1 MAGPETKGE
10 DTPLSLLGGIKDCVV
25 DEVMALVQ
33 LLQLLIEIRA
43 DLDLAADGVVGNAGF
58 AGAILDN
65 MRAGRFTPNLGSM
78 MTGWVAELT
87 STALDASSVI
97 ELLEQVDLTKGLPAG
112 MTPVQFEA
120 LVRLKVKTDM
130 LRQAI
135 EAVSRDTVDFLAAY
149 DLHIS
154 TAYIR
159 VPFGGLFTNSDR
171 KLTDR
176 LINIKAEDLDL
187 ILPSHADAVI
197 GGIADVVSLFYS
209 SAEWQARGQAGLGK
223 VQAVIDKTLA
233 KVRAEPWGTAGYLIC
248 TIILMFIPGKALL
261 SVVTKSWGILRRTG
275 KVADLLK
282 LNPADIVKEAMD
294 DVPSP
299 QKQLDEVTP
308 DTPATKG
315 EHPDAPEAKPAKDPS
330 KEQAPDP
337 DGNTSDVKGDKR
349 TDKQKIGD
357 LAEADIRK
365 QLEADGYE
373 VIDISRGKNGIDV
386 TAVKLDM
393 TTTPPTLRQLFGEVK
408 ANGSGLSLDQS
419 LGGAE
424 YTRIQLTKAST
435 EKGFSGI
442 GRLKELI
449 ENAQDAGYHV
459 APPEYRL
466 YSYENV
472 TPDGISGPGK
482 STPWTPGSKAY
493 EFKLDAQGK
502 PIQRKDASGNLMF
515 DRFGNPIY
523 EQSKRVWTPLP

>member
-282 LNPADIVKEAMD
+282 LNPTEIVKEAMD

-299 QKQLDEVTP
+299 QKQLDDITP

-315 EHPDAPEAKPAKDPS
+315 EHPDAPDAKPAKDPS
-330 KEQAPDP
+330 EQQAPP
-337 DGNTSDVKGDKR
+337 PGAATAVVKGKDKR
-349 TDKQKIGD
+349 TRKGKSTKDGIAEDDAARRLNDAGYDTYNISNGSGHGTDLIGVKEGPPPEIRVIEVKSGSARLSD
-357 LAEADIRK
+357 LQAGGGQAHTLNVLSRALKPNETTWR
-365 QLEADGYE
+365 DGGL
-373 VIDISRGKNGIDV
+373 SKR
-386 TAVKLDM
+386 
-393 TTTPPTLRQLFGEVK
+393 LRQLGFDRREWPKDPRVSYEVWK
-408 ANGSGLSLDQS
+408 YPDATTSSAGTPRGASWGANGAGRRYFEID
-419 LGGAE
+419 ANAN
-424 YTRIQLTKAST
+424 IP
-435 EKGFSGI
+435 FSGT
-442 GRLKELI
+442 
-449 ENAQDAGYHV
+449 QQPV
-459 APPEYRL
+459 
-466 YSYENV
+466 
-472 TPDGISGPGK
+472 
-482 STPWTPGSKAY
+482 
-493 EFKLDAQGK
+493 QGK
-502 PIQRKDASGNLMF
+502 PQPPK
-515 DRFGNPIY
+515 P
-523 EQSKRVWTPLP
+523 